1 MQKQTLIV
9 ASMLIG
15 SSLMPYIA
23 IAETTATTTAPTTNA
38 PATAPVTTPAAKSPD
53 SSSEMTKENWLNTV
67 VPMLP
72 SLICKGFLNDPD
84 LKQRLDSIKM
94 DYDKCISVIP
104 ESVNKCQNQISASIP
119 DKITDADASTW
130 GKTLGE
136 CIGKDFAMKYLI
148 PQ

>member
-9 ASMLIG
+9 ASVLIG

-23 IAETTATTTAPTTNA
+23 CAETTETTTTTTTNA
-38 PATAPVTTPAAKSPD
+38 PVAPVTPPAEKSPE
-53 SSSEMTKENWLNTV
+53 STSGMTKENWLNTI

-84 LKQRLDSIKM
+84 LKLRLDAIKM
-94 DYDKCISVIP
+94 DYDKCIGVIP

-119 DKITDADASTW
+119 DKVTDADASTW

-148 PQ
+148 PK